1 MSLKSSSDVLVIG
14 LAFVGR
20 SLLACSPSLDQQ
32 ASDQKTQLEAP
43 SRSDFPPVSD
53 ALQLRCA
60 TLDCHGQVGRNLRIY
75 GYAGLRL
82 DPKQSPLDFPT
93 SDAEYV
99 ASYDSVVGLE
109 PERLSHVVARRADP
123 NSLTMIRK
131 ARGVEHHKGGQ
142 QMHEGDALDRC
153 IVLWLQDK
161 FDINPCLDVAEAPH
175 PTTE

>member
-1 MSLKSSSDVLVIG
+1 MSLKSSSEMLAVIG
-14 LAFVGR
+14 LAGC

-32 ASDQKTQLEAP
+32 ASDQKTQLQAP

-53 ALQLRCA
+53 AIQLRCG

-99 ASYDSVVGLE
+99 ASYDSILGLE
-109 PERLSHVVARRADP
+109 PERLSHVVEMRADP

-161 FDINPCLDVAEAPH
+161 SDINPCLDVAQAPH
-175 PTTE
+175 PSTE